1 MFKDYGGQISGS
13 IYSVSRCVSGVI
25 RVVYET
31 INQGGAYETTR
42 SLQARASFE
51 TLNITRPTQQSI
63 KLS

>member
-31 INQGGAYETTR
+31 IRPGRGANETAR
-42 SLQARASFE
+42 SLQARASLE
-51 TLNITRPTQQSI
+51 TVNFTRPT
-63 KLS
+63 